1 MALTT
6 TILTKINA
14 RQTGSNDL
22 GTPVFP
28 VDYSTT
34 TSMGSGTASGLA
46 DLIFTDTRTIAASG
60 TEDLDL
66 TGSLTDALGAT
77 LTFVKVKAIMIKAA
91 SGNTN
96 SVTVKPATTNGFLG
110 PFNAAADKISI
121 PPAGM
126 MMVQAPS
133 AGWAVTAGTGDLITI
148 ANSSSG
154 TGVTYDII
162 IVGTS
167 A

>member
-6 TILTKINA
+6 SIITKVSA
-14 RQTGSNDL
+14 TQTSASDL
-22 GTPVFP
+22 GTAKFP
-28 VDYSTT
+28 VEYSST
-34 TSMGSGTASGLA
+34 TSMGSGTGSGLA
-46 DLIFTDTRTIAASG
+46 DLLFTDTRTIAASG

-66 TGSLTDALGAT
+66 AGGLTDGLGNT
-77 LTFVKVKAIMIKAA
+77 LTFAKVKAIMIKAA

-96 SVTVKPATTNGFLG
+96 DVTVSPASANGFLG
-110 PFNAAADKISI
+110 PFNAAADLVSI
-121 PPAGM
+121 PPGGIF
-126 MMVQAPS
+126 MVQAPV
-133 AGWAVTAGTGDLITI
+133 AGWTVTAATGDLLTI